1 MLGKNLETQLPN
13 PPGPVGNFILGSLK
27 EVAVNPIRLFME
39 STDKYGD
46 IVRFRFAKL
55 VAYLISNP
63 DYIKYVFIDNA
74 SNYRKASTYKKLKP
88 ILGEGLLTSEG
99 NLWQKQRK
107 FFQPIFQRNKMEGFF
122 DTITDSINL
131 MLEKWESLAPEDSLI
146 DISAE
151 MMNVTLGVT
160 TQALFSK
167 DISNEAVEL
176 RQAFTIALEYANHRM
191 TSLVSFSEYLPTS
204 FNRRYKKAYEIL
216 ERFVYDLI
224 SERKGKESQYHDLL
238 STMLFGEVSAK
249 DEKMS
254 DKQIRDEIM
263 TFILAGHETTANT
276 LSWAWY
282 LLAVNPEVKKK
293 LDNELKIV
301 LNGKKPTYQDL
312 KELKYTAMIIQEVM
326 RLYPPIWIIERDA
339 LQDDEIGGYFI
350 PAGAM
355 MMLSPYVTHH
365 SPLLWE
371 KPEEF
376 IPERFLPELIAKRAK
391 FAYFPF
397 GGGSRQCIGNHFAMM
412 EAQLLI
418 AIIAQ
423 KFDFELDKNHLVEKE
438 SVITLRPKYG
448 IKMKIH
454 KRLK

>member
-1 MLGKNLETQLPN
+1 MKKEFQGK
-13 PPGPVGNFILGSLK
+13 
-27 EVAVNPIRLFME
+27 
-39 STDKYGD
+39 
-46 IVRFRFAKL
+46 
-55 VAYLISNP
+55 
-63 DYIKYVFIDNA
+63 
-74 SNYRKASTYKKLKP
+74 
-88 ILGEGLLTSEG
+88 GL
-99 NLWQKQRK
+99 
-107 FFQPIFQRNKMEGFF
+107 
-122 DTITDSINL
+122 
-131 MLEKWESLAPEDSLI
+131 A
-146 DISAE
+146 
-151 MMNVTLGVT
+151 
-160 TQALFSK
+160 
-167 DISNEAVEL
+167 
-176 RQAFTIALEYANHRM
+176 
-191 TSLVSFSEYLPTS
+191 
-204 FNRRYKKAYEIL
+204 
-216 ERFVYDLI
+216 
-224 SERKGKESQYHDLL
+224 
-238 STMLFGEVSAK
+238 
-249 DEKMS
+249 
-254 DKQIRDEIM
+254 DEIM

-397 GGGSRQCIGNHFAMM
+397 G
-412 EAQLLI
+412 
-418 AIIAQ
+418 
-423 KFDFELDKNHLVEKE
+423 
-438 SVITLRPKYG
+438 
-448 IKMKIH
+448 
-454 KRLK
+454 